1 MKKELCAR
9 KECPQKVRGWK
20 GEKCGEKYGFSQ
32 QLRPEKS
39 CAKELLGI
47 FVFFWGIF
55 YCLPLLMCEHG
66 VQYGCSFNLHYPK
79 SD

>member
-20 GEKCGEKYGFSQ
+20 GEKCGEKYGFPQ
-32 QLRPEKS
+32 ELRPEKS

-47 FVFFWGIF
+47 FLGIL
-55 YCLPLLMCEHG
+55 YRLPLLMCEHG
-66 VQYGCSFNLHYPK
+66 VQFMVAVSMCIIPK
-79 SD
+79 VTS